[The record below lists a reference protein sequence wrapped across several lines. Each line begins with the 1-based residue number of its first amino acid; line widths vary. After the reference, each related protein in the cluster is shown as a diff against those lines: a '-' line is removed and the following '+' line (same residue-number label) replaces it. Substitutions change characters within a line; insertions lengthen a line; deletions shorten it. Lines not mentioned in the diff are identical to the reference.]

1 MGKKLKS
8 MVAWFKKD
16 KKRIVGGILVLALII
31 FGVMKLTAKKS
42 TTAQYQTAQVTKGSI
57 VASVAASGQ
66 ILTSNT
72 VDIGTNASGVV
83 SKVFVKDG
91 DIVTSGQTLATLTLD
106 TDGAQ
111 KSSQA
116 YANYLSAKNALFNA
130 NNQTYTLQTA
140 EFVANQKFINDAVA
154 RGLSTTDPTY
164 IEENATWLA
173 TEASYTNQQNVVAQN
188 QIALN
193 NAWESYQADSPT
205 ITAPTAGT
213 LANLTITPG
222 MVLASNGSSSSSST
236 SISSQRVAVIKT
248 QGNPIG
254 TFNVSEIDVSKI
266 QPGQKATIT
275 LDSTPNET
283 FTGTVM
289 NVDRI
294 GTVASG
300 VTNYPINILFDTSV
314 DQILPNMSATA
325 NVIIATKDNVL
336 LVPTTAIQTQSGQD
350 VIRVLNGTQVQN
362 ITVTTGLNS
371 DTETEIVSGLSEGQT
386 VVTGSVF
393 TTTTSTGQ
401 SSIFS
406 SLGRGGAGGGAVRVG
421 ARGG

>member
-1 MGKKLKS
+1 